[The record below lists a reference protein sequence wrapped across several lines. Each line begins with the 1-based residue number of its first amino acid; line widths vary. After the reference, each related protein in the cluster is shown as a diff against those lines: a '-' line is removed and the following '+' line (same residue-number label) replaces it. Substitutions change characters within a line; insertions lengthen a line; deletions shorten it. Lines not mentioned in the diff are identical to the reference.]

1 MVRSSSTGASC
12 FAAAVKGKKM
22 KVRNLIQ
29 ELEKMPQGAEVVW
42 QQSGEH
48 PSVVVATVK
57 NASHIPLGDASP
69 LPMELAIAT
78 GANGLVV
85 VLS

>member
-1 MVRSSSTGASC
+1 
-12 FAAAVKGKKM
+12 M

-42 QQSGEH
+42 QQCGEH
-48 PSVVVATVK
+48 PSFVVATVT

-69 LPMELAIAT
+69 LPMELAITA